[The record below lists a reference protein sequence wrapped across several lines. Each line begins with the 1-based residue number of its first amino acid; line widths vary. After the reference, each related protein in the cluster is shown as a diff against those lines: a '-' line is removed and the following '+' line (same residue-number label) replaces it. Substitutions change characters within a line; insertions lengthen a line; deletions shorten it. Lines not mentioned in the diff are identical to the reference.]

1 LIKRLL
7 TSRFSICS
15 IYFDVKILEIERS
28 RRMMLEHEI
37 RTEAARE
44 RAAHLSSDWSPIAPR
59 HGVRLTLGRWLIG
72 AGRRLTAERP
82 RLSLRA

>member
-1 LIKRLL
+1 M
-7 TSRFSICS
+7 F
-15 IYFDVKILEIERS
+15 
-28 RRMMLEHEI
+28 EHEI

-59 HGVRLTLGRWLIG
+59 HRVRLTLGRWLIG
-72 AGRRLTAERP
+72 AGRRLTAEPGP